1 MFAFQFASIIYYKYR
16 PTSKFESIV
25 LFEIFQNSPLW
36 IFSYNIRKNKYDY
49 YSVSLFHIDINVYIN
64 HYLIKEYINIST
76 GLGIYLLIK
85 YDDDVFNFDSISNN
99 ISYIPDTKISE
110 PPNNFKIKL
119 NDYQKKSLNKIS
131 LPDDFISQLQ
141 ENGFELLDINY
152 KHIAKLDELPLI
164 HRDPFDRMLVA
175 QTIHENLSLV
185 TNDLEIMKYN
195 IKIITN

>member
-1 MFAFQFASIIYYKYR
+1 MAGGYSCEIWYKR
-16 PTSKFESIV
+16 LTNMKILLDTHV
-25 LFEIFQNSPLW
+25 LVWALSSP
-36 IFSYNIRKNKYDY
+36 
-49 YSVSLFHIDINVYIN
+49 
-64 HYLIKEYINIST
+64 E
-76 GLGIYLLIK
+76 
-85 YDDDVFNFDSISNN
+85 
-99 ISYIPDTKISE
+99 
-110 PPNNFKIKL
+110 KIKPKVQDL
-119 NDYQKKSLNKIS
+119 LVDIDNIVFVSIASLWELQIKKSLNKIS

>member
-1 MFAFQFASIIYYKYR
+1 MRIENLEIIWGINRQKLKKNADACRIWPLLVIIPKVQDLLVDTDNIVFVSIAS
-16 PTSKFESIV
+16 
-25 LFEIFQNSPLW
+25 LW
-36 IFSYNIRKNKYDY
+36 ELQI
-49 YSVSLFHIDINVYIN
+49 
-64 HYLIKEYINIST
+64 
-76 GLGIYLLIK
+76 
-85 YDDDVFNFDSISNN
+85 
-99 ISYIPDTKISE
+99 
-110 PPNNFKIKL
+110 
-119 NDYQKKSLNKIS
+119 KKSLNKIS

-195 IKIITN
+195 VKIVTN

>member
-1 MFAFQFASIIYYKYR
+1 MAGGYSREIWYKRLINMKILLDTHVLVWALSSPERIKPKVQDLLVDTDNIVFVSIAS
-16 PTSKFESIV
+16 
-25 LFEIFQNSPLW
+25 LW
-36 IFSYNIRKNKYDY
+36 ELQI
-49 YSVSLFHIDINVYIN
+49 
-64 HYLIKEYINIST
+64 
-76 GLGIYLLIK
+76 
-85 YDDDVFNFDSISNN
+85 
-99 ISYIPDTKISE
+99 
-110 PPNNFKIKL
+110 
-119 NDYQKKSLNKIS
+119 KKSLNKIS

-195 IKIITN
+195 IKIRVF

>member
-1 MFAFQFASIIYYKYR
+1 MAGGYSREIWYKRLINMKILLDTHVLVWALSSPERIKPKVQDLLVDTDNIVFVSIAS
-16 PTSKFESIV
+16 
-25 LFEIFQNSPLW
+25 LW
-36 IFSYNIRKNKYDY
+36 ELQI
-49 YSVSLFHIDINVYIN
+49 
-64 HYLIKEYINIST
+64 
-76 GLGIYLLIK
+76 
-85 YDDDVFNFDSISNN
+85 
-99 ISYIPDTKISE
+99 
-110 PPNNFKIKL
+110 
-119 NDYQKKSLNKIS
+119 KKSLNKIS

>member
-1 MFAFQFASIIYYKYR
+1 MARGYSCEIWYKRLINMKILLDTHVLVWALSSPERIKPKVQDLLVDTDNIVFVSIAS
-16 PTSKFESIV
+16 
-25 LFEIFQNSPLW
+25 LW
-36 IFSYNIRKNKYDY
+36 ELQI
-49 YSVSLFHIDINVYIN
+49 
-64 HYLIKEYINIST
+64 
-76 GLGIYLLIK
+76 
-85 YDDDVFNFDSISNN
+85 
-99 ISYIPDTKISE
+99 
-110 PPNNFKIKL
+110 
-119 NDYQKKSLNKIS
+119 KKSLNKIS

-195 IKIITN
+195 VKIITN

>member
-1 MFAFQFASIIYYKYR
+1 MARGYSREIWYKRLINMKILLDTHVLVWALSSPERIKPKVQDLLVYTDNIVFVSIAS
-16 PTSKFESIV
+16 
-25 LFEIFQNSPLW
+25 LW
-36 IFSYNIRKNKYDY
+36 ELQI
-49 YSVSLFHIDINVYIN
+49 
-64 HYLIKEYINIST
+64 
-76 GLGIYLLIK
+76 
-85 YDDDVFNFDSISNN
+85 
-99 ISYIPDTKISE
+99 
-110 PPNNFKIKL
+110 
-119 NDYQKKSLNKIS
+119 KKSLNKIS

-175 QTIHENLSLV
+175 QTIYENLSLV

>member
-1 MFAFQFASIIYYKYR
+1 MARGYSREIWYKRLINMKILLDTHVLVWALSSPERIKPKVQDLLVDTDNIVFVSIAS
-16 PTSKFESIV
+16 
-25 LFEIFQNSPLW
+25 LW
-36 IFSYNIRKNKYDY
+36 ELQI
-49 YSVSLFHIDINVYIN
+49 
-64 HYLIKEYINIST
+64 
-76 GLGIYLLIK
+76 
-85 YDDDVFNFDSISNN
+85 
-99 ISYIPDTKISE
+99 
-110 PPNNFKIKL
+110 
-119 NDYQKKSLNKIS
+119 KKSLNKIS

-164 HRDPFDRMLVA
+164 HRDPFDRILVA

>member
-1 MFAFQFASIIYYKYR
+1 MAGGYSHEIWYKRLINMKILLDTHVLVWALSSPERIKPKVQDLLVDTDNIVFVSIAS
-16 PTSKFESIV
+16 
-25 LFEIFQNSPLW
+25 LW
-36 IFSYNIRKNKYDY
+36 ELQI
-49 YSVSLFHIDINVYIN
+49 
-64 HYLIKEYINIST
+64 
-76 GLGIYLLIK
+76 
-85 YDDDVFNFDSISNN
+85 
-99 ISYIPDTKISE
+99 
-110 PPNNFKIKL
+110 
-119 NDYQKKSLNKIS
+119 KKSLNKIS

>member
-1 MFAFQFASIIYYKYR
+1 MAGGYSHEIWYKR
-16 PTSKFESIV
+16 LINMKILLDTHV
-25 LFEIFQNSPLW
+25 LVWALSSP
-36 IFSYNIRKNKYDY
+36 
-49 YSVSLFHIDINVYIN
+49 
-64 HYLIKEYINIST
+64 E
-76 GLGIYLLIK
+76 
-85 YDDDVFNFDSISNN
+85 
-99 ISYIPDTKISE
+99 
-110 PPNNFKIKL
+110 KIKPKVQDL
-119 NDYQKKSLNKIS
+119 LVDIDNIVFVSIASLWELQIKKSLNKIS

>member
-1 MFAFQFASIIYYKYR
+1 MARGYSREIWYKRLINMKILLDTHVLVWALSSPERIKPKVQDLLVDTDNIVFVSIAS
-16 PTSKFESIV
+16 
-25 LFEIFQNSPLW
+25 LW
-36 IFSYNIRKNKYDY
+36 ELQI
-49 YSVSLFHIDINVYIN
+49 
-64 HYLIKEYINIST
+64 
-76 GLGIYLLIK
+76 
-85 YDDDVFNFDSISNN
+85 
-99 ISYIPDTKISE
+99 
-110 PPNNFKIKL
+110 
-119 NDYQKKSLNKIS
+119 KKSLNKIS

>member
-1 MFAFQFASIIYYKYR
+1 MARGYSREIWYKRLTNMKILLDTHVLVWALSSPERIKPKVQDLLVDTDNIVFVSIAS
-16 PTSKFESIV
+16 
-25 LFEIFQNSPLW
+25 LW
-36 IFSYNIRKNKYDY
+36 ELQI
-49 YSVSLFHIDINVYIN
+49 
-64 HYLIKEYINIST
+64 
-76 GLGIYLLIK
+76 
-85 YDDDVFNFDSISNN
+85 
-99 ISYIPDTKISE
+99 
-110 PPNNFKIKL
+110 
-119 NDYQKKSLNKIS
+119 KKSLNKIS

-195 IKIITN
+195 VKIVTN

>member
-1 MFAFQFASIIYYKYR
+1 MAGGYSHEIWYKRLINMKILLDTHVLVWALSSPERIKPKVQDLLVDTDNIVFVSIAS
-16 PTSKFESIV
+16 
-25 LFEIFQNSPLW
+25 LW
-36 IFSYNIRKNKYDY
+36 ELQI
-49 YSVSLFHIDINVYIN
+49 
-64 HYLIKEYINIST
+64 
-76 GLGIYLLIK
+76 
-85 YDDDVFNFDSISNN
+85 
-99 ISYIPDTKISE
+99 
-110 PPNNFKIKL
+110 
-119 NDYQKKSLNKIS
+119 KKSLNKIS

-195 IKIITN
+195 VKIITN